1 MKRIFRFVLVVILL
15 LTSLYVVF
23 YYWSASEIEDLRSLS
38 SVLLTAIVIYIAV
51 QLIKRFVRKK
61 IAWYD
66 WFYYVGLVA
75 VLLPLMT
82 FTASGNW
89 IFDVTKYGSFFL
101 VFPPFVEL
109 LELIGTKKK

>member
-1 MKRIFRFVLVVILL
+1 MKRILRFLLVIILL
-15 LTSLYVVF
+15 LTSIYVVF
-23 YYWSASEIEDLRSLS
+23 YYWSVSEIEDLRSLPS
-38 SVLLTAIVIYIAV
+38 ILLTAIVIYIAV

-82 FTASGNW
+82 FTASGDW

-101 VFPPFVEL
+101 VFPPLVEL
-109 LELIGTKKK
+109 LELVGTGKK